1 MAKKLAKKNA
11 KKKIGEK
18 LAKKLYKVGDIK
30 AQIFQKNAG
39 KIYQS
44 EFWGVN
50 C

>member
-1 MAKKLAKKNA
+1 MRDKA
-11 KKKIGEK
+11 GEMRDK
-18 LAKKLYKVGDIK
+18 AGDIK

-44 EFWGVN
+44 QFWGVN